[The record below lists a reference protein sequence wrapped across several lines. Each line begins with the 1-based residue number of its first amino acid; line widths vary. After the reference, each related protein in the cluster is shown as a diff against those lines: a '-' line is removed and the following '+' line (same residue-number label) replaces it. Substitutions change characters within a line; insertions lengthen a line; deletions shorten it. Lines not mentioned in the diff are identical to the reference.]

1 MKLSES
7 FRYKVY
13 GLTLQAN
20 QPLPGLIAANSDVPV
35 DVWVDLNGD
44 SQPSSAEIETISSGL
59 NVLSKADGNYLHLWF
74 RGDGQLD
81 FEQLDFE
88 IDAKGSHISATWTRS
103 VLEEVTALLL
113 GQVLG
118 CVLRL
123 RGTLCLH
130 ACVVKIGQHAVA
142 IVGETGAGKSTTAAA
157 LAKEGYSILSDDI
170 AVFKDDEQHWF
181 VQPGYPRIRLWPQTI
196 NALYGSESDFTKIFS
211 SCEKR
216 FVELVGNS
224 SETVWKFYSDP
235 LPLAAIYVLGKRQ
248 PELVAP
254 MIETIS
260 PATAV
265 MTLMTH
271 RSVSHL
277 KLGMDKQAQEFAGLS
292 RLAMTVP
299 IRRVSRNDSLTALPQ
314 LCAAIVND
322 VANITSLEQCTQL

>member
-1 MKLSES
+1 MMQLSKS

-13 GLTLQAN
+13 GLTLQTN
-20 QPLPGLIAANSDVPV
+20 QPLPGLIPAETDAPV
-35 DVWVDLNGD
+35 DVWVDLNGE

-59 NVLSKADGNYLHLWF
+59 NVVSQADGTYFHLWF
-74 RGDGQLD
+74 RGEGQLN
-81 FEQLDFE
+81 FYLD
-88 IDAKGSHISATWTRS
+88 AGGSHISANWTCAL
-103 VLEEVTALLL
+103 LEEVSALLL

-142 IVGETGAGKSTTAAA
+142 IVGESGAGKSTTAAA

-170 AVFKDDEQHWF
+170 AVLKDDEQNWF

-196 NALYGSESDFTKIFS
+196 NALYGSESDFTKIFIS
-211 SCEKR
+211 SEKR
-216 FVELVGNS
+216 FVELVGDS
-224 SETVWKFYSDP
+224 SDTVCKFYSDP

-277 KLGMDKQAQEFAGLS
+277 KLGMDEQAGEFAGLS
-292 RLAMTVP
+292 RLAMSVP
-299 IRRVSRNDSLTALPQ
+299 IRKVSRSDSLTALPQ
-314 LCAAIVND
+314 LCDAIVND
-322 VANITSLEQCTQL
+322 VGNITLLESV